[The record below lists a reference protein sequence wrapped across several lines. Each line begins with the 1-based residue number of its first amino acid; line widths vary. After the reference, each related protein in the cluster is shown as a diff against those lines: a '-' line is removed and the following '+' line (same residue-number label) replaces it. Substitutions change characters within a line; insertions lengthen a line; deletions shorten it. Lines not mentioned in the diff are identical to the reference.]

1 MTNPYSVVAIAQH
14 ISDQLPMMDSDNMKI
29 VELEQWLDGTE
40 RVTLPV
46 IASHFELMNNLLR
59 AFPEP
64 KPQTKARL
72 ILAMGEHRKG
82 HGLLPAPSWCRDE
95 AIKLH
100 MMWRYIC
107 ANAKRGPNSA
117 CKKMEALKALLDIEE
132 RPHGA
137 RKWRDANGE
146 EGDPC
151 SEEDDASNGE
161 SEHADD
167 ALPSVLDGCVAA
179 SESHLSI
186 VVSDESE
193 SECLPPEERKDEDCE
208 KEEFEIFVLSSSES
222 EHLQPYDRSLHV
234 NSVKNLQKGKRA
246 NSKKVE
252 KDDGENMTPNK
263 KRAVAKMTPEKTTR
277 AELERAEGDS
287 AFELQTLIGD
297 LGLPRLS
304 GDHAVRSST
313 SVQRGCELL
322 QIRGNGALVQ
332 VTKKAFGDNF
342 EAAGN
347 VLISACRAGYCKED
361 LEKIKKEM
369 LKTSA

>member
-46 IASHFELMNNLLR
+46 IASHLDLMNNLLR

-64 KPQTKARL
+64 RPQTK
-72 ILAMGEHRKG
+72 AMGEHRKH
-82 HGLLPAPSWCRDE
+82 HGLFPAPSWCRDE

-117 CKKMEALKALLDIEE
+117 CKRMEALKALLDIEE

-186 VVSDESE
+186 VVSDKSE
-193 SECLPPEERKDEDCE
+193 SECLPPEEPKDEDCVD
-208 KEEFEIFVLSSSES
+208 ISSSES
-222 EHLQPYDRSLHV
+222 EHLKPYDRSLHV
-234 NSVKNLQKGKRA
+234 NSVKKLQQGKRA
-246 NSKKVE
+246 NLKKVE

-313 SVQRGCELL
+313 SVQRGCEFL

>member
-1 MTNPYSVVAIAQH
+1 
-14 ISDQLPMMDSDNMKI
+14 
-29 VELEQWLDGTE
+29 
-40 RVTLPV
+40 
-46 IASHFELMNNLLR
+46 
-59 AFPEP
+59 
-64 KPQTKARL
+64 
-72 ILAMGEHRKG
+72 MGEHRKH
-82 HGLLPAPSWCRDE
+82 HGLFPAPSWCRDE
-95 AIKLH
+95 ATKLH

-132 RPHGA
+132 RPHG
-137 RKWRDANGE
+137 DAN
-146 EGDPC
+146 GDPC

-193 SECLPPEERKDEDCE
+193 SECLPPEDDASNGESEHADDALPSVLDGCVAASESHLSIVVSDKSESECLLPEERKDEDCE

-234 NSVKNLQKGKRA
+234 NSVKKLQKGKRA